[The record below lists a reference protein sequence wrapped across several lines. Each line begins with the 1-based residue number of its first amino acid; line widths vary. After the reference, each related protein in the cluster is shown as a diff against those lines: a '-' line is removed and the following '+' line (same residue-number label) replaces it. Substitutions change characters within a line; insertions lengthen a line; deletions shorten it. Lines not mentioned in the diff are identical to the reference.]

1 MKWPLANAVVVRKV
15 YNTHKDSTFAMLKW
29 AVRRYHAEELWDF
42 KIAPLEAVYKPTGQ
56 VILFRGFDDVYKLT
70 SLTVA
75 VGVFCWSWLE
85 EVFEIESEQ
94 DFNVLDE
101 TIRGEVPEGYFKQ
114 LTLTYNPWVSTHWT
128 KERFWDRECPDAF
141 TLTTTYR
148 DNEWL
153 DDGDRKLI
161 EGLKETNPE
170 RYKVVGLGEYG
181 LPGGAYFEEFRRD
194 IHVVKAFEIPA
205 HWRRYISLDYGL
217 DMLAAVWVAVD
228 TEHNAWVYKELYKP
242 GLIVS
247 EAAEELRWVNG
258 TDVVEVKYAPP
269 DLKNRQ
275 KDSGKSIFDL
285 FSDAGEQLTESSNR
299 RVDGWMAVKE
309 WLKVRDTRDL
319 ETGEALKVPKMH
331 VVENCKNL
339 IRCLQ
344 AIAKD
349 ERDPNDCATEPH
361 EVTHITDALR
371 GFCVMRQ
378 CAADVP
384 VEARV
389 YDERTFE
396 HAPVLGD
403 HEYGEMDQSYVNY

>member
-1 MKWPLANAVVVRKV
+1 
-15 YNTHKDSTFAMLKW
+15 
-29 AVRRYHAEELWDF
+29 
-42 KIAPLEAVYKPTGQ
+42 
-56 VILFRGFDDVYKLT
+56 
-70 SLTVA
+70 
-75 VGVFCWSWLE
+75 
-85 EVFEIESEQ
+85 
-94 DFNVLDE
+94 
-101 TIRGEVPEGYFKQ
+101 
-114 LTLTYNPWVSTHWT
+114 
-128 KERFWDRECPDAF
+128 
-141 TLTTTYR
+141 
-148 DNEWL
+148 
-153 DDGDRKLI
+153 
-161 EGLKETNPE
+161 
-170 RYKVVGLGEYG
+170 
-181 LPGGAYFEEFRRD
+181 
-194 IHVVKAFEIPA
+194 
-205 HWRRYISLDYGL
+205 
-217 DMLAAVWVAVD
+217 MLAAVWVAVD

-331 VVENCKNL
+331 VFENCKNL